1 MAISGVRSS
10 ETVPVVNSDNVGA
23 AVEALSLVAAFD
35 DREAVTAQVR
45 DEFTALAGSDTQGES
60 YIHVPGSVANL
71 GRVVQ
76 ALDEGSFSKEYP
88 ATYVY
93 GQLWTPGV
101 GQEGY
106 TADELGT
113 LGSDTVEDQVH
124 ARVAVHG
131 TESQDEP
138 LLHFLGLPYDDYA
151 RTTWNPK
158 AEATQLEKV
167 AEAKQAFEAEHPD
180 FNMAPLNANDVAFI
194 ALMRR
199 IKGEDMPMSW
209 GFMRDASL
217 SRKSVGGYS
226 VVGSVFSDE
235 GQLRF
240 GDSDG
245 NAVDH
250 VGVGL
255 SVGKI
260 EA

>member
-1 MAISGVRSS
+1 MAISGVRAS
-10 ETVPVVNSDNVGA
+10 ETVPVVNNDNVGA
-23 AVEALSLVAAFD
+23 AVEALSLVATFD

-45 DEFTALAGSDTQGES
+45 EEFTTLATSGVEGEM
-60 YIHVPGSVANL
+60 YVHVPKSVANL
-71 GRVVQ
+71 GRVIQ
-76 ALDEGSFSKEYP
+76 ALDEGSFGKEYP
-88 ATYVY
+88 ASYVY

-113 LGSDTVEDQVH
+113 LGLDTDDQVH
-124 ARVAVHG
+124 ARVAVHRS
-131 TESQDEP
+131 ESSAEP

-151 RTTWNPK
+151 KETWNPK

-167 AEAKQAFEAEHPD
+167 AEATQAFDDEHPD
-180 FNMAPLNANDVAFI
+180 FNMAALNANAVAFI

-199 IKGEDMPMSW
+199 IKGEPMPMEW

-217 SRKSVGGYS
+217 TRKTVDGNS
-226 VVGSVFSDE
+226 VVGYVGSRG

-240 GDSDG
+240 SRSDG
-245 NAVDH
+245 YGAGN

-255 SVGKI
+255 SVGSS

>member
-10 ETVPVVNSDNVGA
+10 ETVPVVNSDDVGA

-45 DEFTALAGSDTQGES
+45 GEFAALAGSSVQGEL
-60 YIHVPGSVANL
+60 YIHVPSSVANL
-71 GRVVQ
+71 GRVAQ
-76 ALDEGSFSKEYP
+76 ALDEGSFGKEYQ

-113 LGSDTVEDQVH
+113 LGSGTGEDQVH

-131 TESQDEP
+131 TKSQDEP
-138 LLHFLGLPYDDYA
+138 LLHFLCLPYDDYA
-151 RTTWNPK
+151 KQTWNPR

-167 AEAKQAFEAEHPD
+167 AEVKQAFEAENTD
-180 FNMAPLNANDVAFI
+180 FNMAPFNANDVAFM
-194 ALMRR
+194 ALMYR
-199 IKGEDMPMSW
+199 IKGEDMPMSR

-226 VVGSVFSDE
+226 VVGSVYSSR
-235 GQLRF
+235 GRLRF
-240 GDSDG
+240 GLSDG
-245 NAVDH
+245 DANDGI
-250 VGVGL
+250 GVGL
-255 SVGKI
+255 SVGKN